1 MNKIKEI
8 ITIKSGMASFVD
20 LRNELFDLE
29 ACSKRMASYKPI
41 KSHRDVFERIAKAL
55 DPKDRR
61 CYLLTGSYGTG
72 KSHLCLMLANYF
84 MYQSDV
90 RELKEFFNSYAE
102 EDEIQA
108 KKLSLKR
115 SKGRYLIAVPEFG
128 SHQGFEEVVL
138 KSINEA
144 LKREEF
150 EGNLNSHYEEA
161 IRRINTWKEQGKSG
175 KTPVNFY
182 DFLCKEIGEK
192 YPNWTIN
199 SLLKG
204 LKEYDNNAFQIFCQ
218 IHKNITAIDFNYSKD
233 NLVDII
239 KEINSTKKFQHQFKG
254 IVVIFDEFGY
264 SVQEGRI
271 EPSILHSFFQACTY
285 GNRNWKGN
293 QLIFIGTAHKSL
305 NNLSKSTSAIDLR
318 TLSDR
323 IDEIALQTEGMEDI
337 ISAIVIPQKK
347 HPLWQKY
354 IVKKE
359 DLFNQFVTDCNR
371 LNIFNWLGNKKLRE
385 KIIEN
390 IYPMH
395 PMATYCLLDLAKKI
409 GSDNRS
415 VFTFFSNEFESKFE
429 EVKGSYPWFI
439 QNADIIDN
447 KGRLVLYT
455 ADLLFNYFENS
466 LISTNKELQDT
477 TKNFVKN
484 YETTIKELNKYISQK
499 EKEKLFYEK
508 DKLMEQI
515 LNIMLI
521 HEIVSISNNKENI
534 FFSLNFNSAEQKK
547 QLESRLDK
555 FIEIKIL
562 YYNSISNTY
571 EFKQSS
577 PIDIDQMI
585 EEFKSD
591 EENYPEDVVGS
602 LNQLIPLT
610 RNSMYIEA
618 KKYNQNHL
626 EDKRLLRMFCLP
638 NDLSSNSPTDNNI
651 SFFEYLEQK
660 IRTETN
666 FKNSYEG
673 VALYVICENQES
685 IKKAKALISKN
696 LSEHVVIA
704 IPKEPIPVTKF
715 ILGLLA
721 IEDIKSKNL
730 IEEYSVQDRALLSE
744 QEHLYKEELI
754 RNRNNYLS
762 VKQVELYERNAKTIQ
777 INQKEDYDIADK
789 VITPL
794 YYNYSNKLKH
804 DEFNK
809 IHDIK
814 FGRTKNPALSEAI
827 ENLLNRN
834 EHIVIDTESANNRGG
849 IRYLQKCLLNPG
861 ALKQIDKKGSKLYC
875 TPERKIE
882 KFRQNLPALANM
894 IEDIQNLEEGKRLNV
909 NTLINKYSQIYG
921 QGLLALSLMFAFV
934 YRYFGDNLKV
944 KQKDAAIGSMSLV
957 RFEDFYDL
965 VIGEYPN
972 AYLEHKEIA
981 VSEHNF
987 INKLYNL
994 FSDKRLAA
1002 NEDASIIQVYSLM
1015 KEWWEKLPQIVKIR
1029 DIYKPEVVNIKNI
1042 FDIFGKIDSRSE
1054 HEFILRDIQTAYGF
1068 EPNEIINDKK
1078 TIDIIEWVS
1087 KDKSTI
1093 ESSESRIED
1102 KIVKGIRE
1110 IFDIEGST
1118 YNDIQTGISKW
1129 FNSLD
1134 DYQRD
1139 QTTDYPA
1146 EESKYL
1152 IKYLSSII
1160 DIRNTFFED
1169 LPSSPG
1175 FNLGRISDWNA
1186 DKSNEYID
1194 KIRKGKTSIEVRIEN
1209 AVVSF
1214 NGEYNIIKNS
1224 YILYKGELIVH
1235 LEHKDPTAKIFI
1247 TTDESDPKS
1256 EYSQRE
1262 KVVGRFERK
1271 IKNSFTL
1278 KFVSQDREG
1287 NFSCITKLHLTNEF
1301 EKNEIILPKQLTIQ
1315 ESPVTF
1321 YFPMQLKGLI
1331 VTVKSLL
1338 RNALEKKVINKNELQ
1353 KEMKNILNEILKGK

>member
-8 ITIKSGMASFVD
+8 IKIKSGMASYVL
-20 LRNELFDLE
+20 LREELFDLD

-61 CYLLTGSYGTG
+61 CYLLTGNYGTG
-72 KSHLCLMLANYF
+72 KSHLCLMVANYF

-90 RELKEFFNSYAE
+90 HELKEFFNSYAE

-138 KSINEA
+138 KAINEA

-161 IRRINTWKEQGKSG
+161 VRRINTWKEQGKSG

-182 DFLCKEIGEK
+182 DLLCKEIGEK
-192 YPNWTIN
+192 FSNWTIN

-204 LKEYDNNAFQIFCQ
+204 LKEYDNNAFQVFCR

-239 KEINSTKKFQHQFKG
+239 TEINSTKNFLQQFKG
-254 IVVIFDEFGY
+254 IVIIFDEFGY

-271 EPSILHSFFQACTY
+271 EPNILHSFFQACTY
-285 GNRNWKGN
+285 GNRDWKGN

-305 NNLSKSTSAIDLR
+305 INLSKSANAIDLR

-347 HPLWQKY
+347 HPLWQKH
-354 IVKKE
+354 IVKNE

-395 PMATYCLLDLAKKI
+395 PMATYCLLNLAKKI

-415 VFTFFSNEFESKFE
+415 VTKFFSDEFERKS
-429 EVKGSYPWFI
+429 EVAEGSYPWFI
-439 QNADIIDN
+439 QNTDIIDD

-466 LISTNKELQDT
+466 LISTNKELQET
-477 TKNFVKN
+477 TKNCVKN

-499 EKEKLFYEK
+499 KKEKLFYEK
-508 DKLMEQI
+508 DKLMERI

-534 FFSLNFNSAEQKK
+534 LFSLNFNSAEQKK

-555 FIEIKIL
+555 LTKIKVL

-577 PIDIDQMI
+577 SIDIDQMI
-585 EEFKSD
+585 KEFKSD
-591 EENYPEDVVGS
+591 EENYPENIVDK
-602 LNQLIPLT
+602 LNQLAPLT
-610 RNSMYIEA
+610 RNFMYIEA
-618 KKYNQNHL
+618 KKYNQNYL
-626 EDKRLLRMFCLP
+626 EDKRLLRMFCSS
-638 NDLSSNSPTDNNI
+638 NDLASNRPADSNI
-651 SFFEYLEQK
+651 SFIEYLEQK

-696 LSEHVVIA
+696 LSERVVIA
-704 IPKEPIPVTKF
+704 IPEEPIPVTEF
-715 ILGLLA
+715 MLGLLA

-730 IEEYSVQDRALLSE
+730 IEEYLIQDRTLLSE
-744 QEHLYKEELI
+744 QEQLYREELT
-754 RNRNNYLS
+754 RSVNNYLS
-762 VKQVELYERNAKTIQ
+762 AKQVEWYGKDGKTIQ

-789 VITPL
+789 VIEPL
-794 YYNYSNKLKH
+794 YYKYSNKLKH

-814 FGRTKNPALSEAI
+814 FGRAKNLALNEAI

-834 EHIVIDTESANNRGG
+834 EHIVIDTECANNRGG
-849 IRYLQKCLLNPG
+849 IRYLQKCLFNFG
-861 ALKQIDKKGSKLYC
+861 ALKQFDKKGSKLYC
-875 TPERKIE
+875 TPERMIE
-882 KFRQNLPALANM
+882 KFGDNLPTLANM
-894 IEDIQNLEEGKRLNV
+894 IKDIQSLEEGKRLN
-909 NTLINKYSQIYG
+909 INSFIIKYNQIYG
-921 QGLLALSLMFAFV
+921 QGLLALSLMFAFS
-934 YRYFGDNLKV
+934 YRYFGDNLKL

-957 RFEDFYDL
+957 RFEDLYDL
-965 VIGEYPN
+965 IVGEYPN

-981 VSEHNF
+981 VSECEF

-1002 NEDASIIQVYSLM
+1002 NEDASIIQVYRLM
-1015 KEWWEKLPQIVKIR
+1015 KAWWEKLPQIVKVR
-1029 DIYKPEVVNIKNI
+1029 DIYKPEIVNIKNI
-1042 FDIFGKIDSRSE
+1042 FNIFEIIDSRSE

-1068 EPNEIINDKK
+1068 EPDEIINDKK
-1078 TIDIIEWVS
+1078 TIDIIEWIS
-1087 KDKSTI
+1087 KDKSII
-1093 ESSESRIED
+1093 ESSEGRIED
-1102 KIVKGIRE
+1102 KIIKGIRE
-1110 IFDIEGST
+1110 VFNIEGST
-1118 YNDIQTGISKW
+1118 YNDIQTEISKW

-1139 QTTDYPA
+1139 PMSEYPA
-1146 EESKYL
+1146 EESKFL
-1152 IKYLSSII
+1152 IKYLSSIA

-1186 DKSNEYID
+1186 DKSNEYIG
-1194 KIRKGKTSIEVRIEN
+1194 KIRNGKTSIEVRIEN
-1209 AVVSF
+1209 ATTSF
-1214 NGEYNIIKNS
+1214 DGEYNIIKNN

-1235 LEHKDPTAKIFI
+1235 LKHKDPNAIIFI
-1247 TTDESDPKS
+1247 TTDDSDPKS
-1256 EYSQRE
+1256 EYSHRE
-1262 KVVGRFERK
+1262 KVVGRFELK
-1271 IKNSFTL
+1271 VQNSFTL
-1278 KFVSQDREG
+1278 KFISQDREG
-1287 NFSCITKLHLTNEF
+1287 NFSCITELHLTNAF
-1301 EKNEIILPKQLTIQ
+1301 EKNEIILPRQLTIE
-1315 ESPVTF
+1315 ESPITF

-1331 VTVKSLL
+1331 VTIKSLL
-1338 RNALEKKVINKNELQ
+1338 KNALEKKVIIKSELQ
-1353 KEMKNILNEILKGK
+1353 KEMENIINEILKEE